1 MKISSQ
7 LANNFDYCSAEGLFK
22 MISLYELLRDLS
34 ASVVQFSESLIS
46 SKRVSDSCS
55 DNLKIQ
61 NNIGR

>member
-34 ASVVQFSESLIS
+34 ASVVQFSESFLI

-55 DNLKIQ
+55 EI
-61 NNIGR
+61 